1 MITNR
6 DKRMA
11 TTLARIENSIYR
23 ILSEPEIMT
32 RLANYGYDFGAMH
45 SARNLLE
52 EVIRLNRLPDNYD
65 GKERLL
71 LESFKTVKTDF
82 ENFYNRHR
90 QIVQEMEDAEAK
102 GIWRRTYPE
111 HPDYQKWLSQAD
123 VFYGSLVENE
133 SIKEAMLKVNVPER
147 ELMQARHL
155 IDIMRQVFREY
166 RKQKGSEIKEVVDL
180 EKKIRDLE
188 NWYDRFV
195 EINRIAFE
203 GEPQT
208 LEILGIPVA
217 MN

>member
-32 RLANYGYDFGAMH
+32 RLANYGYDFGAVH

-82 ENFYNRHR
+82 ESFYNRHR
-90 QIVQEMEDAEAK
+90 QLVQEMEDAEAK
-102 GIWRRTYPE
+102 GIWRHTYPE
-111 HPDYQKWLSQAD
+111 HPDYEKWLSQAD
-123 VFYGSLVENE
+123 VYGSLMENE
-133 SIKEAMLKVNVPER
+133 SIKEAMLKVNVPES
-147 ELMQARHL
+147 ELIQARHL

-208 LEILGIPVA
+208 LEILGIPIA

>member
-23 ILSEPEIMT
+23 ILSEPEIMA

-52 EVIRLNRLPDNYD
+52 EVIRLNRVPDNYD

-71 LESFKTVKTDF
+71 LESFKTVKSDF

-90 QIVQEMEDAEAK
+90 RLVQEMDNAAAK
-102 GIWRRTYPE
+102 AIWRRTYPE

-123 VFYGSLVENE
+123 IFYVALLEND
-133 SIKEAMLKVNVPER
+133 SIKEALLKENVPES
-147 ELMQARHL
+147 ELNQARNL
-155 IDIMRQVFREY
+155 IDIMREVFKEY
-166 RKQKGSEIKEVVDL
+166 RKQKGSELKEVIDL
-180 EKKIRDLE
+180 EQKISELE
-188 NWYDRFV
+188 DWYNRFV

>member
-23 ILSEPEIMT
+23 ILNEPEIMA

-52 EVIRLNRLPDNYD
+52 EVIRMNRLPDDYD

-71 LESFKTVKTDF
+71 LESLKTVKTDF

-90 QIVQEMEDAEAK
+90 RLVHEMENAK
-102 GIWRRTYPE
+102 AKQMWRRTYPE
-111 HPDYQKWLSQAD
+111 HPDYEKWLSQAD
-123 VFYGSLVENE
+123 IFYSELLEDDFV
-133 SIKEAMLKVNVPER
+133 KEEMLKKNVPES
-147 ELMQARHL
+147 ELTQAQHL
-155 IDIMRQVFREY
+155 IDIMRRVFREY

-188 NWYDRFV
+188 IWYNRFV

-208 LEILGIPVA
+208 LEILGIPVT

>member
-23 ILSEPEIMT
+23 ILSEPDIMT

-90 QIVQEMEDAEAK
+90 QFVHEMEDTEAK
-102 GIWRRTYPE
+102 RIWRRTYPE
-111 HPDYQKWLSQAD
+111 HPDYEKWLSQAD
-123 VFYGSLVENE
+123 IFYRSLLENE
-133 SIKEAMLKVNVPER
+133 SVKEAMLKINVPES

-203 GEPQT
+203 GDPQT

>member
-11 TTLARIENSIYR
+11 ITLARIENSIYR
-23 ILSEPEIMT
+23 ILSEPEIMA

-52 EVIRLNRLPDNYD
+52 EVIRLNRIPDNYD

-71 LESFKTVKTDF
+71 LESFKTVKADF
-82 ENFYNRHR
+82 EELYNRHR
-90 QIVQEMEDAEAK
+90 RLVQEMENATAK
-102 GIWRRTYPE
+102 AMWRQTYPE

-123 VFYGSLVENE
+123 VFYVALLGDE
-133 SIKEAMLKVNVPER
+133 SIKEALKKVGVPEG
-147 ELMQARHL
+147 ELTQARNL
-155 IDIMRQVFREY
+155 IDVMREVFKEY
-166 RKQKGSEIKEVVDL
+166 RKQKGSELKEVIDL
-180 EKKIRDLE
+180 EKKIIDLE
-188 NWYDRFV
+188 VWYNRFV

-208 LEILGIPVA
+208 LEIMGIPVT